1 MSEANKYFIR
11 PGEGKLYDRD
21 NEMWIKV
28 PSSETKGT
36 YEICEE
42 ICPAGFQSKKHAHRK
57 DFETFYIVDGSATWT
72 VGDETIEATK
82 GTIINIP
89 PNVPHKVVTENGCR
103 MLMVFGPGQQAA
115 MFEEMDKL
123 KPEDRRNIDVIL
135 PILDRHDVVPHE

>member
-1 MSEANKYFIR
+1 MSEASKYFIR
-11 PGEGKLYDRD
+11 PGEGTLYDRN

-28 PSSETKGT
+28 PTNETNGT

-42 ICPAGFQSKKHAHRK
+42 ICPAGFESKKHAHRK

-72 VGDETIEATK
+72 VGEETIEATK

-89 PNVPHKVVTENGCR
+89 PNVPHKVVTRNGCH

-115 MFEEMDKL
+115 MFDEMDKL
-123 KPEDRRNIDVIL
+123 TPDERENMDVIHD
-135 PILDRHDVVPHE
+135 ILDRHDVVPHE